1 MRTRRTTMNEY
12 IIKQFLSDDITGYN
26 AKFNG
31 EWYFSLKNIPL
42 YGGKVLKLRTE
53 TGERIIKLTD
63 DNVADAAF
71 EIQQTL
77 LNLDKIIEQGKA
89 IDEYCVAN
97 PWTYSGT

>member
-1 MRTRRTTMNEY
+1 MRTRRTTLNEY

-31 EWYFSLKNIPL
+31 EWYFPLKNIPL
-42 YGGKVLKLRTE
+42 YGGKVLKLRSSMGT
-53 TGERIIKLTD
+53 RIIKLTD
-63 DNVADAAF
+63 DNVTDAAF

-89 IDEYCVAN
+89 IDEYCSNN

>member
-1 MRTRRTTMNEY
+1 MRTRRTTLNEY

-31 EWYFSLKNIPL
+31 EWYFSLENIPL
-42 YGGKVLKLRTE
+42 YGGKVLKLRNTMGY
-53 TGERIIKLTD
+53 TIIKLNK

>member
-1 MRTRRTTMNEY
+1 MRTRRTTLNEY
-12 IIKQFLSDDITGYN
+12 IIKQFLSDDIKGYS
-26 AKFNG
+26 AKHNG
-31 EWYFSLKNIPL
+31 EWYFALRNAPL
-42 YGGKVLKLRTE
+42 YGGKILELRTE
-53 TGERIIKLTD
+53 MGTRIIPLNK
-63 DNVADAAF
+63 DNVTDAAF